1 MVTYEIQGPD
11 GNLYQI
17 DGPEGAS
24 KSQIVAA
31 IQAKLRSQESETRAP
46 EERKPEP
53 ETGFFAGLRS
63 AAENVQAA
71 RYAVEAA
78 AGVEGAEQK
87 AKERREKSK
96 AIYKQPEFLEHPVDY
111 VTGLAGQSI
120 PYVVAPAVAGGA
132 AMLAAPALGLGA
144 LGTTVAATG
153 AAFLANAG
161 QFSATN
167 LSRQLEE
174 GTKAKDLNVLNAVAA
189 SIPQAA
195 LDTLSLKM
203 MPGLGNILGKAGFR
217 LGEREIEEVAK
228 QSIIKQVAK
237 TSGTEGLTES
247 AQAVLERAQ
256 AGLNITNEDARREYF
271 ENFIGGAVLGGTI
284 GVPGHAYQKMKAQD
298 QVMAKEYAAEQATIK
313 AKEEAAKI
321 EQTAVPDAQGKIE
334 LPTYLQAGAVGRP
347 PEQQVTTPAP
357 IAEQQVTT
365 PAPVAEQ
372 QVTTPTPAALT
383 KENVAAAYAANDVS
397 TEKVRKELE
406 PQLIEM
412 GLDTKEEQKAY
423 LKTVQAELGIPTV
436 DPKASGIERTKQ
448 RRAKDQWKANYL
460 TQQELGKGEENVQP
474 PATINAAANKL
485 GTVGSAPAMEGTPT
499 GVNTSNV
506 SGMVDTG
513 GDATT
518 DNVAEGTQL
527 AALTPEEEHL
537 EESLRLALEAQLA
550 EEAELTK
557 AESVGKK
564 NKPVKPPPAT
574 KIVEPERRTIKLE
587 EDKAAPVE
595 QHTPEQT
602 AFLQMKTKTRAKPA
616 ESIAEGI
623 DYAVSETAFD
633 LYDAAYP
640 KVAENVKPLVE
651 QENEARK
658 KAYDEAVARGEE
670 VDKPE
675 KATTL
680 DVLQKMPEAEL
691 IKLFDDNVDETRLNQ
706 ERRKQAGVRGR
717 FIKSLSKE
725 QQKAIDKKTEELF
738 HKEIRG
744 AKNVGRTTTGADK
757 RKSREE
763 RSKDKVEKLVTEA
776 EKPARKVT
784 PTKEKTGP
792 TQIETLEQ
800 KRDANV
806 RKALES
812 GDIDEVFAAIAN
824 ERVNDSITAMFAR
837 KIYDVFKTFD
847 VSKTKSSI
855 EKKLAEWAKTNNKDY
870 EAARKSVAAAEKYR
884 YTNPD
889 EDVPEDLVKAEKAAK
904 TVIKEYE
911 AEREKLIDRLSGG
924 KGARPNIVIG
934 KVEDGHSG
942 KYDPSTETITIDLDN
957 LGKDRLDVVVLHELT
972 HYMTDH
978 IVDNRGNLTK
988 EQQAAVNQLD
998 RLQKYV
1004 NSQLGKKFDVGTLK
1018 EFIAQAF
1025 SNPEFQTA
1033 MGNLPPMETEG
1044 KKQNVFSLFAKRVM
1058 EMLGFRNRML
1068 TREEREEA
1076 GGVYGSVLG
1085 DVLTQIEQIIKI
1097 ERTAPAVG
1105 VSYMAKSTKPP
1116 IPAPAGGDTSFKA
1129 LRDSVPSPNFSV
1141 SDTVKSFSKSKIAEG
1156 AVRIFQN
1163 DRAAIKN
1170 WQRRLWLTGRLVS
1183 YSTGFNNIYDQ
1194 ITLSSGNAHWMYS
1207 QYVQEHNEAVR
1218 KEIVKYAKERDLDI
1232 DTALKELGLFAIAR
1246 HEDER
1251 REVLYLREVPL
1262 SISPILTDSN
1272 GDKVSPFAAR
1282 NEIYAYLNKHKLD
1295 LSGAKYLRDQL
1306 NAIVNDKN
1314 NLSKEEKD
1322 QPYLDRN
1329 SQKYNVAGYSP
1340 DQIKAATA
1348 EYNKH
1353 KAAADKVLDK
1363 LKAVNDAVIELNEMA
1378 NYMSAYAKNYIMF
1391 YGFNNYVPFKGK
1403 NFNEDKADIFN
1414 TDSRKLGGELQEDIH
1429 TFEGRA
1435 TVPENPLL
1443 QLMADGAK
1451 ASMRAGRKDVTQS
1464 IYNAVNDLTLDGRV
1478 VQVVNFEDRAN
1489 EKLLEEL
1496 KGNTKIFHYMPDGKV
1511 AVIQINDR
1519 AQREAIRRTYR
1530 DTNPL
1535 ADWVVNKA
1543 NLYTGRV
1550 GQMHTRY
1557 NLKFAAVNFVRDV
1570 LTNAWTIG
1578 AEGKGFLGPLQS
1590 FRYLGAVAFNVI
1602 NGNMFK
1608 SWRFSALYSQ
1618 GNTKVIEQL
1627 AKTDDYYKD
1636 LMDYVKT
1643 GGKVSYIQGI
1653 AAKGQMQELSKL
1665 PSGKILTKEN
1675 IDRFFDVWIDTFEMA
1690 SRVSAFRIAKSNEIA
1705 VLSKKGG
1712 KTKKEIENAA
1722 TVTASAYAKNLAN
1735 FEQVGE
1741 WGKVLGGLF
1750 MFFRPSATGA
1760 VRAMDAVAPAFRN
1773 KAQVKLSLPEFARAA
1788 IIKEKLSKGVTDTEE
1803 KKLKEELAVMEKA
1816 LATFDENY
1824 GQIQTSSRIVMGAL
1838 IGAGFITYLM
1848 AKAGSDNDEL
1858 GRDRVSTDDMARWTK
1873 FARFHIPGLDTP
1885 FQMPWGYGLG
1895 AFSAIGA
1902 QLAAMT
1908 DSKNPTSTAEYL
1920 DNIRAIVMDSFLPLP
1935 ISRISPIDKPLEF
1948 AIDSVFPSI
1957 TRPPIEYAMNVDALG
1972 HQIYNNRQTRYGD
1985 AYTGGDNIP
1994 ESFKFASRW
2003 LVKTTNGDLNISP
2016 NTLYFFFNNY
2026 LDGASNLV
2034 NSPISIGLWLSGKKD
2049 FNAHTDTMFLDSFF
2063 GTRSNFDARQWS
2075 KIEEDLKKRDATIKM
2090 FKASDPEQY
2099 DKYIAKHPLNEMLAE
2114 MYNGDVNGHLKDLRA
2129 EANMYRTMQGL
2140 GIKTRTALVKNAVL
2154 QENFEKARLVNLYKV
2169 YGVKP

>member
-31 IQAKLRSQESETRAP
+31 IQAKLRSQESEERAP
-46 EERKPEP
+46 EERKREP

-96 AIYKQPEFLEHPVDY
+96 AIYKQPEFLEQPIEY

-298 QVMAKEYAAEQATIK
+298 QVMAKEYAAEQAAIK
-313 AKEEAAKI
+313 ANEEAAKI
-321 EQTAVPDAQGKIE
+321 SQTAVPDAQGKIE

-357 IAEQQVTT
+357 VAEQQVTTPAPIAEQQVTT
-365 PAPVAEQ
+365 PA
-372 QVTTPTPAALT
+372 PAALT

-448 RRAKDQWKANYL
+448 RRAKDQWKVNYL

-474 PATINAAANKL
+474 PATINAAANKF
-485 GTVGSAPAMEGTPT
+485 GAAGFAPAMEGTAPRIET
-499 GVNTSNV
+499 PDV
-506 SGMVDTG
+506 SGMVGTG
-513 GDATT
+513 RDATT

-527 AALTPEEEHL
+527 AALTPEEERL
-537 EESLRLALEAQLA
+537 EEITRLQAEAA
-550 EEAELTK
+550 TEELTK

-564 NKPVKPPPAT
+564 NEPVKPPPAT
-574 KIVEPERRTIKLE
+574 KVTEPVKRTIKLE

-640 KVAENVKPLVE
+640 NVAEDVKPLVE

-670 VDKPE
+670 VAKPE

-691 IKLFDDNVDETRLNQ
+691 IKLFDDKVDETRLNQ

-744 AKNVGRTTTGADK
+744 AKNVGRTTTVTDK

-792 TQIETLEQ
+792 TQVETVDQ
-800 KRDANV
+800 ARTSSVK
-806 RKALES
+806 KALES
-812 GDIDEVFAAIAN
+812 GEVGNVFAAIAN
-824 ERVNDSITAMFAR
+824 EKVNDSITAFFAR
-837 KIYDVFKTFD
+837 KIYDVLKKFD
-847 VSKTKSSI
+847 
-855 EKKLAEWAKTNNKDY
+855 AE
-870 EAARKSVAAAEKYR
+870 
-884 YTNPD
+884 
-889 EDVPEDLVKAEKAAK
+889 
-904 TVIKEYE
+904 
-911 AEREKLIDRLSGG
+911 
-924 KGARPNIVIG
+924 PNIVLG
-934 KVEDGHSG
+934 KVEDGRSG

-972 HYMTDH
+972 HYMADH
-978 IVDNRGNLTK
+978 VIDNRGNLTK
-988 EQQAAVNQLD
+988 DQQIAVNQLD

-1004 NSQLGKKFDVGTLK
+1004 NSQLGKKFDIGTLK
-1018 EFIAQAF
+1018 EFVAQAF

-1033 MGNLPPMETEG
+1033 MGRLPAMGENT
-1044 KKQNVFSLFAKRVM
+1044 KLSALSMFAKRIM

-1068 TREEREEA
+1068 TKEELKEIGISGA
-1076 GGVYGSVLG
+1076 VLG
-1085 DVLTQIEQIIKI
+1085 DVLTQIEQIIQI

-1105 VSYMAKSTKPP
+1105 VSYMAKSAKPP

-1156 AVRIFQN
+1156 AVRTFQN

-1183 YSTGFNNIYDQ
+1183 YATGFNNIYDQ

-1314 NLSKEEKD
+1314 NLSKDKEA

-1348 EYNKH
+1348 EYNKN
-1353 KAAADKVLDK
+1353 KAAVDKVLDK

-1429 TFEGRA
+1429 TFEGRS

-1443 QLMADGAK
+1443 QLMADAAK

-1464 IYNAVNDLTLDGRV
+1464 IYNAVKDGTLDGNV

-1489 EKLLEEL
+1489 ENLLQEL

-1530 DTNPL
+1530 DTNPAL
-1535 ADWVVNKA
+1535 DWVVNKA
-1543 NLYTGRV
+1543 NLYTGLV

-1557 NLKFAAVNFVRDV
+1557 NLKFAPINFVRDV

-1578 AEGKGFLGPLQS
+1578 AEGKGLLGPLQS

-1608 SWRFSALYSQ
+1608 SWRFNALYSQ

-1675 IDRFFDVWIDTFEMA
+1675 VDRLFDIWIDTFEMA

-1712 KTKKEIENAA
+1712 KTKKEIEDAA
-1722 TVTASAYAKNLAN
+1722 TVTAAAYAKNLAN

-1741 WGKVLGGLF
+1741 WGKALGGMF

-1760 VRAMDAVAPAFRN
+1760 VRAMDAVAPAFRS

-1788 IIKEKLSKGVTDTEE
+1788 IIKEKLSKGVTETEE
-1803 KKLKEELAVMEKA
+1803 KKLKAELVEMEKA
-1816 LATFDENY
+1816 LTSFDENY
-1824 GQIQTSSRIVMGAL
+1824 AQIQTSSRIVMGAL
-1838 IGAGFITYLM
+1838 IGAGVVTYLM
-1848 AKAGSDNDEL
+1848 ASAGSDNDEL
-1858 GRDRVSTDDMARWTK
+1858 GRNRVATDDMARWTK
-1873 FARFHIPGLDTP
+1873 FARFHIPGLDNP
-1885 FQMPWGYGLG
+1885 IQLPWGYGLG
-1895 AFSAIGA
+1895 AFAAFGA
-1902 QLAAMT
+1902 QLAAMM
-1908 DSKNPTSTAEYL
+1908 DSKNPTNTADL
-1920 DNIRAIVMDSFLPLP
+1920 MANMLTVGMDSFMPLP
-1935 ISRISPIDKPLEF
+1935 VSRINPLDKPLQF
-1948 AIDSVFPSI
+1948 GLDSVLPSLG
-1957 TRPPIEYAMNVDALG
+1957 RPLFEYAMNVDALG
-1972 HQIYNNRQTRYGD
+1972 HQIYNNRQTHYGD

-2003 LVKTTNGDLNISP
+2003 LVKTTNGDINVSP

-2026 LDGASNLV
+2026 ADGASNLV
-2034 NSPISIGLWLSGKKD
+2034 NSPINIGLWLSGKKE
-2049 FNAHTDTMFLDSFF
+2049 FNSHTDTMFLDSFF

-2075 KIEEDLKKRDATIKM
+2075 KVEEDLKKRDATIKM

-2099 DKYIAKHPLNEMLAE
+2099 AKYLAKNPLDKMLAT

-2129 EANMYRTMQGL
+2129 QANKWRTLPGL
-2140 GIKTRTALVKNAVL
+2140 DIKTRTALVKNAVL
-2154 QENFEKARLVNLYKV
+2154 QENLEKARLVSMYKAL
-2169 YGVKP
+2169 GVKP

>member
-1 MVTYEIQGPD
+1 MAYAIRLPD
-11 GNLYQI
+11 GTLVDNIPDEVTPQ
-17 DGPEGAS
+17 E
-24 KSQIVAA
+24 
-31 IQAKLRSQESETRAP
+31 AKKRILEKRPDLLGES
-46 EERKPEP
+46 EERKREP
-53 ETGFFAGLRS
+53 ETGFFAGMRG
-63 AAENVQAA
+63 AAENIKAAGYAVQAA
-71 RYAVEAA
+71 
-78 AGVEGAEQK
+78 AGAEGAEQK
-87 AKERREKSK
+87 AKESREKASS
-96 AIYKQPEFLEHPVDY
+96 IYKQPEFLEKPIEY

-120 PYVVAPAVAGGA
+120 PYIVAPVVAGGA
-132 AMLAAPALGLGA
+132 AALAAPALGLGA
-144 LGTTVAATG
+144 LGTTIAATG
-153 AAFLANAG
+153 ASFLANAG

-174 GTKAKDLNVLNAVAA
+174 GTKGKDLNVLNAVAA

-256 AGLNITNEDARREYF
+256 AGLNLTDENARREYF
-271 ENFIGGAVLGGTI
+271 ENFIGGTILGGTI

-298 QVMAKEYAAEQATIK
+298 QVMAKEYMAEQAAIK
-313 AKEEAAKI
+313 ANEEAAKI
-321 EQTAVPDAQGKIE
+321 SQTAVPDAQGKVE

-347 PEQQVTTPAP
+347 PEQTTP
-357 IAEQQVTT
+357 EQQPVQAVQPPVTE
-365 PAPVAEQ
+365 PPAAPVAE
-372 QVTTPTPAALT
+372 PPAALT
-383 KENVAAAYAANDVS
+383 KENVAAAYADNDVS
-397 TEKVRKELE
+397 TEKVRKALE

-412 GLDTKEEQKAY
+412 GLDTKEKQKEY
-423 LKTVQAELGIPTV
+423 LKSVQDELGIPSV
-436 DPKASGIERTKQ
+436 NPKASGVEKVKQ
-448 RRAKDQWKANYL
+448 ARAKEQWKTNYL
-460 TQQELGKGEENVQP
+460 TQQEAKKGVENVQP
-474 PATINAAANKL
+474 PATINAAADQSSTPSVAPTL
-485 GTVGSAPAMEGTPT
+485 DGTTSGIETPDVSRVVG
-499 GVNTSNV
+499 
-506 SGMVDTG
+506 TG

-518 DNVAEGTQL
+518 ANAGEGIQP
-527 AALTPEEEHL
+527 AALTEEEV
-537 EESLRLALEAQLA
+537 
-550 EEAELTK
+550 
-557 AESVGKK
+557 SVSAPIEPTVQTTPTEKDET
-564 NKPVKPPPAT
+564 PPAT
-574 KIVEPERRTIKLE
+574 KVTEPVKRTIKLE

-595 QHTPEQT
+595 QHTPEQA

-623 DYAVSETAFD
+623 NYAASETAFD

-640 KVAENVKPLVE
+640 SVAEDVKPLVE

-670 VDKPE
+670 VAKPE

-680 DVLQKMPEAEL
+680 DVLQKMPEVEL
-691 IKLFDDNVDETRLNQ
+691 IKLFTDKVDETRLNQ
-706 ERRKQAGVRGR
+706 ERRKQAGVRSK
-717 FIKSLSKE
+717 FIDSLSEK

-744 AKNVGRTTTGADK
+744 AKNVGRTTTGMDK

-763 RSKDKVEKLVTEA
+763 RSKEKVEKLVTEA

-792 TQIETLEQ
+792 TQIETVDQ
-800 KRDANV
+800 ARTSSVK
-806 RKALES
+806 KALES
-812 GDIDEVFAAIAN
+812 GEVGNVFAAIAN
-824 ERVNDSITAMFAR
+824 EKVNDSITAFFAR
-837 KIYDVFKTFD
+837 KIYDVLKKFD
-847 VSKTKSSI
+847 
-855 EKKLAEWAKTNNKDY
+855 AE
-870 EAARKSVAAAEKYR
+870 
-884 YTNPD
+884 
-889 EDVPEDLVKAEKAAK
+889 
-904 TVIKEYE
+904 
-911 AEREKLIDRLSGG
+911 
-924 KGARPNIVIG
+924 PNIVLG
-934 KVEDGHSG
+934 KVEDGRSG

-972 HYMTDH
+972 HYMADH
-978 IVDNRGNLTK
+978 VIDNRGSLTK
-988 EQQAAVNQLD
+988 DQQIAVNQLD

-1004 NSQLGKKFDVGTLK
+1004 NSQLGKKFDIGTLK
-1018 EFIAQAF
+1018 EFVAQAF

-1033 MGNLPPMETEG
+1033 MGRLPAMEENT
-1044 KKQNVFSLFAKRVM
+1044 KLSALSMFAKRIM

-1068 TREEREEA
+1068 TKEEIKEIGIS
-1076 GGVYGSVLG
+1076 GGVLG
-1085 DVLTQIEQIIKI
+1085 DVLTQIEQIIQI

-1105 VSYMAKSTKPP
+1105 VSYMAKSAKPP
-1116 IPAPAGGDTSFKA
+1116 IPAPAGGTTSFKE

-1141 SDTVKSFSKSKIAEG
+1141 KDTVKAFGKSKVAES

-1163 DRAAIKN
+1163 DRVAIKN
-1170 WQRRLWLTGRLVS
+1170 WQRKLWLTGRLVS

-1194 ITLSSGNAHWMYS
+1194 ITLSSGNSHWMYS

-1218 KEIVKYAKERDLDI
+1218 KEIVSYAKERDIDI

-1262 SISPILTDSN
+1262 STSPTLTGAN
-1272 GDKVSPFAAR
+1272 GSMVSPFDAR

-1314 NLSKEEKD
+1314 NLSRDEEDK
-1322 QPYLDRN
+1322 PYLDRN

-1340 DQIKAATA
+1340 DQIKAAKN
-1348 EYNKH
+1348 EYNKNK
-1353 KAAADKVLDK
+1353 KAVDKVLDK

-1391 YGFNNYVPFKGK
+1391 YGFENYVPFKGK

-1429 TFEGRA
+1429 TFEGRS

-1451 ASMRAGRKDVTQS
+1451 ASMRAGRRDVTQA
-1464 IYNAVNDLTLDGRV
+1464 IYNAVNDLTLDGNV

-1489 EKLLEEL
+1489 ENLLQEL

-1511 AVIQINDR
+1511 AIVQINDR
-1519 AQREAIRRTYR
+1519 TQREAIRRTYR
-1530 DTNPL
+1530 DTNPAL
-1535 ADWVVNKA
+1535 DWIVNKA
-1543 NLYTGRV
+1543 NLTTGLI

-1557 NLKFAAVNFVRDV
+1557 NLKFAPINFVRDV
-1570 LTNAWTIG
+1570 LTNAWTLG
-1578 AEGKGFLGPLQS
+1578 AESKGLLGPLQS
-1590 FRYLGAVAFNVI
+1590 FRYLGSVGFNVI

-1608 SWRFSALYSQ
+1608 SWRFTALYNQ
-1618 GNTKVIEQL
+1618 GKTKVIEQL
-1627 AKTDDYYKD
+1627 AKNDSYYKD

-1665 PSGKILTKEN
+1665 PDGKILTKAN
-1675 IDRFFDVWIDTFEMA
+1675 VDRFFDIWVDTFEMA

-1705 VLSKKGG
+1705 TLSKKGD
-1712 KTKKEIENAA
+1712 KTKKEIEDAA
-1722 TVTASAYAKNLAN
+1722 TVTAAAYAKNLAN

-1741 WGKVLGGLF
+1741 WGKALGGMF

-1760 VRAMDAVAPAFRN
+1760 VRAMDAVAPAFRS
-1773 KAQVKLSLPEFARAA
+1773 KEKVKLTLPEFARAA
-1788 IIKEKLSKGVTDTEE
+1788 TIKEKLSKGVTATEE
-1803 KKLKEELAVMEKA
+1803 KKLKAELDVMEKA
-1816 LATFDENY
+1816 LTSFDENY
-1824 GQIQTSSRIVMGAL
+1824 GQIQTSARIVMGAL
-1838 IGAGFITYLM
+1838 IGAGVVTYLM
-1848 AKAGSDNDEL
+1848 AASGSDDDEL
-1858 GRDRVSTDDMARWTK
+1858 GRNRVATDDMARWTK
-1873 FARFHIPGLDTP
+1873 FARFHIPGMDKPIQL
-1885 FQMPWGYGLG
+1885 PWGYGLG
-1895 AFSAIGA
+1895 AFAAFGA
-1902 QLAAMT
+1902 QMAAMM
-1908 DSKNPTSTAEYL
+1908 DSKNPTSTADL
-1920 DNIRAIVMDSFLPLP
+1920 MANMLTVGMDSFMPLP
-1935 ISRISPIDKPLEF
+1935 VSRINPLDKPLQF
-1948 AIDSVFPSI
+1948 GLDSVLPSI
-1957 TRPPIEYAMNVDALG
+1957 GRPLFEYAMNVDALG

-2003 LVKTTNGDLNISP
+2003 LVKTTNGDINVSP

-2026 LDGASNLV
+2026 ADGASNLV
-2034 NSPISIGLWLSGKKD
+2034 NSPINIGLWLSGKKD

-2075 KIEEDLKKRDATIKM
+2075 SIEEDLKKRDATIKM

-2099 DKYIAKHPLNEMLAE
+2099 AKYLAKNPLDKMLAT

-2129 EANMYRTMQGL
+2129 QANKWRTIQGL
-2140 GIKTRTALVKNAVL
+2140 DIKTRTTLVKNAVL
-2154 QENFEKARLVNLYKV
+2154 QENLEKARLVSMYKAL
-2169 YGVKP
+2169 GVKP

>member
-1 MVTYEIQGPD
+1 
-11 GNLYQI
+11 
-17 DGPEGAS
+17 
-24 KSQIVAA
+24 
-31 IQAKLRSQESETRAP
+31 
-46 EERKPEP
+46 
-53 ETGFFAGLRS
+53 
-63 AAENVQAA
+63 
-71 RYAVEAA
+71 
-78 AGVEGAEQK
+78 
-87 AKERREKSK
+87 
-96 AIYKQPEFLEHPVDY
+96 
-111 VTGLAGQSI
+111 
-120 PYVVAPAVAGGA
+120 
-132 AMLAAPALGLGA
+132 
-144 LGTTVAATG
+144 
-153 AAFLANAG
+153 
-161 QFSATN
+161 
-167 LSRQLEE
+167 
-174 GTKAKDLNVLNAVAA
+174 
-189 SIPQAA
+189 
-195 LDTLSLKM
+195 
-203 MPGLGNILGKAGFR
+203 
-217 LGEREIEEVAK
+217 
-228 QSIIKQVAK
+228 
-237 TSGTEGLTES
+237 
-247 AQAVLERAQ
+247 
-256 AGLNITNEDARREYF
+256 
-271 ENFIGGAVLGGTI
+271 
-284 GVPGHAYQKMKAQD
+284 
-298 QVMAKEYAAEQATIK
+298 
-313 AKEEAAKI
+313 
-321 EQTAVPDAQGKIE
+321 
-334 LPTYLQAGAVGRP
+334 
-347 PEQQVTTPAP
+347 
-357 IAEQQVTT
+357 
-365 PAPVAEQ
+365 
-372 QVTTPTPAALT
+372 
-383 KENVAAAYAANDVS
+383 
-397 TEKVRKELE
+397 
-406 PQLIEM
+406 
-412 GLDTKEEQKAY
+412 
-423 LKTVQAELGIPTV
+423 
-436 DPKASGIERTKQ
+436 
-448 RRAKDQWKANYL
+448 
-460 TQQELGKGEENVQP
+460 
-474 PATINAAANKL
+474 
-485 GTVGSAPAMEGTPT
+485 
-499 GVNTSNV
+499 
-506 SGMVDTG
+506 
-513 GDATT
+513 
-518 DNVAEGTQL
+518 
-527 AALTPEEEHL
+527 
-537 EESLRLALEAQLA
+537 
-550 EEAELTK
+550 
-557 AESVGKK
+557 
-564 NKPVKPPPAT
+564 
-574 KIVEPERRTIKLE
+574 
-587 EDKAAPVE
+587 
-595 QHTPEQT
+595 
-602 AFLQMKTKTRAKPA
+602 MKTKTRAKPA

-623 DYAVSETAFD
+623 NYAASETAFD
-633 LYDAAYP
+633 LYDSAY
-640 KVAENVKPLVE
+640 KRVAEDVKPLVE
-651 QENEARK
+651 QENEARLNTYK
-658 KAYDEAVARGEE
+658 EAVARGEE

-675 KATTL
+675 TATTL
-680 DVLQKMPEAEL
+680 DILQRMPEAEL
-691 IKLFDDNVDETRLNQ
+691 IKLFNGKVDETRLNQ
-706 ERRKQAGVRGR
+706 ERRKQAGIRR
-717 FIKSLSKE
+717 KFIESLSEE

-738 HKEIRG
+738 NKEIRG

-763 RSKDKVEKLVTEA
+763 TSKEKVEKLVTEA

-800 KRDANV
+800 KREASV

-870 EAARKSVAAAEKYR
+870 EAARKDVAAAEKYR
-884 YTNPD
+884 YSNPD

-904 TVIKEYE
+904 AVIKEYE
-911 AEREKLIDRLSGG
+911 AEKEKLIDRLAGG
-924 KGARPNIVIG
+924 KSARPNIVLG
-934 KVEDGHSG
+934 KVEKGNAG

-972 HYMTDH
+972 HYMADH

-1004 NSQLGKKFDVGTLK
+1004 NSQLGKKFDIGTLK

-1044 KKQNVFSLFAKRVM
+1044 KKQNVFSIFAKRVM

-1097 ERTAPAVG
+1097 ERTASAVG

-1141 SDTVKSFSKSKIAEG
+1141 SDTVKAFGKSKVAES
-1156 AVRIFQN
+1156 AVRTFQN

-1170 WQRRLWLTGRLVS
+1170 WQRKLWLTGRLVS

-1262 SISPILTDSN
+1262 STSPTLTGAN
-1272 GDKVSPFAAR
+1272 GNKVSPFDAR

-1314 NLSKEEKD
+1314 NLSRDEEAK
-1322 QPYLDRN
+1322 PYLDRN

-1348 EYNKH
+1348 EYNKN
-1353 KAAADKVLDK
+1353 KAAVDKVLDK

-1391 YGFNNYVPFKGK
+1391 YGFKNYVPFKGK

-1429 TFEGRA
+1429 TFEGRS

-1464 IYNAVNDLTLDGRV
+1464 IYNAVKDGTLDGNV

-1489 EKLLEEL
+1489 ENLLQEL

-1511 AVIQINDR
+1511 AIVQINDR
-1519 AQREAIRRTYR
+1519 TQREAIRRTYR
-1530 DTNPL
+1530 DTNPAL
-1535 ADWVVNKA
+1535 DWIVNKA
-1543 NLYTGRV
+1543 NLTTGFI

-1557 NLKFAAVNFVRDV
+1557 NLKFAPINFVRDV

-1578 AEGKGFLGPLQS
+1578 AESKGLLGPLQS
-1590 FRYLGAVAFNVI
+1590 FRYLGSVGFNVI

-1608 SWRFSALYSQ
+1608 SWRFTALYSQ
-1618 GNTKVIEQL
+1618 GKTKVIEQL
-1627 AKTDDYYKD
+1627 AKSDDYYKD
-1636 LMDYVKT
+1636 LMDYVKK

-1665 PSGKILTKEN
+1665 PDGKILTKAN
-1675 IDRFFDVWIDTFEMA
+1675 VDRLFDIWVDTFEMA

-1705 VLSKKGG
+1705 TLSKKGD
-1712 KTKKEIENAA
+1712 KTKKEIEDAA
-1722 TVTASAYAKNLAN
+1722 TVTAAAYAKNLAN

-1741 WGKVLGGLF
+1741 WGKALGGLF

-1760 VRAMDAVAPAFRN
+1760 VRAMDAVAPAFRS

-1788 IIKEKLSKGVTDTEE
+1788 IIKEKLSKGVTETEG
-1803 KKLKEELAVMEKA
+1803 KKLKTELAEMEKA
-1816 LATFDENY
+1816 LAYFDENY
-1824 GQIQTSSRIVMGAL
+1824 GQIQTSARIVMGAL
-1838 IGAGFITYLM
+1838 IGAGVVTYLM
-1848 AKAGSDNDEL
+1848 AASGSDDDEL
-1858 GRDRVSTDDMARWTK
+1858 GRNRVATDDMARWTK
-1873 FARFHIPGLDTP
+1873 FARFHIPGMDKPIQL
-1885 FQMPWGYGLG
+1885 PWGYGLG
-1895 AFSAIGA
+1895 AFAAFGA
-1902 QLAAMT
+1902 QMAAMM
-1908 DSKNPTSTAEYL
+1908 DSKNPTNTADL
-1920 DNIRAIVMDSFLPLP
+1920 MANMLTIGMDSFMPLP
-1935 ISRISPIDKPLEF
+1935 VSRINPLDKPLQF
-1948 AIDSVFPSI
+1948 GLDSVLPSLG
-1957 TRPPIEYAMNVDALG
+1957 RPLFEYAMNVDALG

-2003 LVKTTNGDLNISP
+2003 LVRTTNGDINISP

-2026 LDGASNLV
+2026 ADGASNLV
-2034 NSPISIGLWLSGKKD
+2034 NSPINIALWMSGKKD

-2075 KIEEDLKKRDATIKM
+2075 SIEEDLKRRDATIKM

-2099 DKYIAKHPLNEMLAE
+2099 AKYLAKNPLDKMLAT

-2129 EANMYRTMQGL
+2129 QANKWRTIQGL
-2140 GIKTRTALVKNAVL
+2140 DIKTRTALVKNAVL
-2154 QENFEKARLVNLYKV
+2154 QENLEKARLVSMYKAL
-2169 YGVKP
+2169 GVKP